1 MMHGEKIVTLSIAKI
16 SAVLTCGLVA
26 VACSSDG
33 GTLPKKS
40 NAQKQF
46 DTASRHMIHPVPQ
59 REVQQRVTRAS
70 GGTQPD
76 FQTITFTDSQQPY
89 PHEHNQERYISP
101 GERFARTLD
110 AHNSVRGAHN
120 LPALTWSSR
129 LANYAQ
135 QWANRSAKVRNCGMK
150 HRPNHGPYKQ
160 QHGENL
166 WWASPRTWSN
176 GVRELQDINI
186 QRVVKDWADEKPFYN
201 YAANTCKPGEQCG
214 HYTQIVWRETKEVG
228 CAYQQCADKSQ
239 LWVCNYSPAGNYIG
253 ERPY

>member
-1 MMHGEKIVTLSIAKI
+1 MSKQKTANTYLLTI
-16 SAVLTCGLVA
+16 SLGVACGLMLT
-26 VACSSDG
+26 ACSSDG
-33 GTLPKKS
+33 GP
-40 NAQKQF
+40 
-46 DTASRHMIHPVPQ
+46 
-59 REVQQRVTRAS
+59 RAS
-70 GGTQPD
+70 GGSQPD
-76 FQTITFTDSQQPY
+76 FETITIVDSQQPD
-89 PHEHNQERYISP
+89 PHQHVAEPPISA
-101 GERFARTLD
+101 GQRFAPTLA
-110 AHNSVRGAHN
+110 AHNSVRAAHN
-120 LPALTWSSR
+120 LPPLTWSSS

-135 QWANRSAKVRNCGMK
+135 EWANRSANVRNCGMK
-150 HRPNHGPYKQ
+150 HRPQSGKFKQ

-176 GVRELQDINI
+176 GLRELQPITV

-201 YAANTCKPGEQCG
+201 YATNTCKAGEQCG

>member
-1 MMHGEKIVTLSIAKI
+1 MMFGENLINTGLIKI
-16 SAVLTCGLVA
+16 SFGLACGLVA
-26 VACSSDG
+26 IACSSDG
-33 GTLPKKS
+33 GTLPDKE
-40 NAQKQF
+40 
-46 DTASRHMIHPVPQ
+46 MEI
-59 REVQQRVTRAS
+59 TRAS

-76 FQTITFTDSQQPY
+76 FRTVTYAEPLDA
-89 PHEHNQERYISP
+89 HEHAVERRVSD

-120 LPALTWSSR
+120 LPPLTWSTR

-135 QWANRSAKVRNCGMK
+135 QWANRSAKARNCGMQ
-150 HRPNHGPYKQ
+150 HRPSYGPYKQ
-160 QHGENL
+160 KHGENL
-166 WWASPRTWSN
+166 WWASPRIWSN
-176 GVRELQDINI
+176 GLKELQPITI
-186 QRVVKDWADEKPFYN
+186 QRVVKDWADERPFYN
-201 YAANTCKPGEQCG
+201 YANNSCKPGEQCG